1 VTWRVGERNVEYQA
15 RIARVGAEI
24 ISTTGGVDVYAVL
37 EDGVRLD
44 LRPGAFVSVRVPDRE
59 YAGVFVAPESALY
72 GEDMLYVIADGRL
85 AERRIEVLGHDGNDI
100 IFRSAGEPA
109 LADGDR
115 VVTTQL
121 REAGVGVKVID
132 RQVAD

>member
-1 VTWRVGERNVEYQA
+1 M
-15 RIARVGAEI
+15 
-24 ISTTGGVDVYAVL
+24 L
-37 EDGVRLD
+37 EDGPQPD

-59 YAGVFVAPESALY
+59 YAGVFLAPESALY
-72 GEDMLYVIADGRL
+72 GENMLYVISDSRL
-85 AERRIEVLGHDGNDI
+85 AERRIEVLGHDGSEI
-100 IFRSAGEPA
+100 IFRPAGEPA

>member
-1 VTWRVGERNVEYQA
+1 MSRSVC
-15 RIARVGAEI
+15 RIADI
-24 ISTTGGVDVYAVL
+24 
-37 EDGVRLD
+37 
-44 LRPGAFVSVRVPDRE
+44 
-59 YAGVFVAPESALY
+59 AGVFVAPESALY
-72 GEDMLYVIADGRL
+72 GESMLYVIADSRL